1 MHKTKASTPCLGICS
16 TTYGDDV
23 CKGCKRFVHEVISW
37 NKYET
42 SEKES
47 INNRLESFKI
57 KILSERFE
65 VFDTDLL
72 AAKLKEKGIN
82 YNNSYEPLTWIFDLF
97 RAAGTQA
104 LDLEQLGIKSLI
116 SMNPATIKDEINN
129 ELLKLSEAH
138 YQRYFK
144 RA

>member
-1 MHKTKASTPCLGICS
+1 MYLSSKILRG
-16 TTYGDDV
+16 
-23 CKGCKRFVHEVISW
+23 RFVPGNITAPF
-37 NKYET
+37 NGKIGTFIYL
-42 SEKES
+42 
-47 INNRLESFKI
+47 NNRLESFKI
-57 KILSERFE
+57 KILSDRFE
-65 VFDTDLL
+65 VFDSDLL

-104 LDLEQLGIKSLI
+104 LDLEQLGVKSLI
-116 SMNPATIKDEINN
+116 SINPATIKDEIYN
-129 ELLKLSEAH
+129 ELLELSEAH